1 MMLNLKSPAG
11 QIVQAKYGFS
21 WTFFFFGSLVPLFRG
36 DIKWFF
42 ITLILVFFTFGISQ
56 FVFMFIYNRLY
67 LKDLLNSG
75 YKPADGIADN
85 FLRSK
90 GLYNE

>member
-11 QIVQAKYGFS
+11 QIKQVKYGFS
-21 WTFFFFGSLVPLFRG
+21 WTFFFFGALVPLFRG

-42 ITLILVFFTFGISQ
+42 IAIIIAFFTFGISH

-67 LKDLLNSG
+67 LRDLLNGG
-75 YKPADGIADN
+75 YKPADEIADN
-85 FLRSK
+85 FLREK
-90 GLYNE
+90 GLYSE

>member
-11 QIVQAKYGFS
+11 QITQVKYGFS

-36 DIKWFF
+36 DIKWFL
-42 ITLILVFFTFGISQ
+42 ITLIFVMLTFGVSQ
-56 FVFMFIYNRLY
+56 LVFMFIYNRLY
-67 LKDLLNSG
+67 ISDLLNKG
-75 YKPADGIADN
+75 YKPADEIADN

-90 GLYNE
+90 GLYHE